1 MVVRPTIQYER
12 IEPQIDVGGIFMR
25 PEVSWKERISYGLG
39 DTGSNLIFQMITL
52 YLMFFYTDV
61 YGLNVAAVGTLFL
74 VARVIDAFDS
84 PIIGVLIDRTNTKWG
99 KSRPYFLWLAIP
111 FAVVA
116 VLTFMTPDFGDSGKL
131 IYAYVTYIALGIL
144 YAAINLP
151 LTSLL
156 PSLTSNSQERTVV
169 NSVRMIFGQIGG
181 LIVSIG
187 ALPLVAAFGKG
198 NQQQGFML
206 TMVLFASIAVVMF
219 FITFANTRERVQT
232 ANGNQAVPFREGIKA
247 IKGNTPWWLL
257 LVINVFLWL
266 AMTGKGQ
273 STIYF
278 FKYNFAR
285 EDLIPLV
292 NGLNIML
299 LVGIA
304 FAPMLTKRLGKT
316 KTAVLGFVIGVVG
329 QLIAFIA
336 AGMGSIPLIVA
347 AIVIGNVGLGFA
359 AGILFAML
367 ADTVDYGEWKS
378 GVRAQGL
385 LTAASAFGVKFGMG
399 IGGALAAW
407 ILDIGHYVPNQDQ
420 SSSALASIQFNFVW
434 LPLICFVISIILFM
448 FYKID
453 RVEKQMISDL
463 DYKRQGG
470 ATIQG

>member
-1 MVVRPTIQYER
+1 MK
-12 IEPQIDVGGIFMR
+12 

-52 YLMFFYTDV
+52 YLMYFYTDV
-61 YGLNVAAVGTLFL
+61 YGLNLAAVGTLFL

-99 KSRPYFLWLAIP
+99 KSRPYFLWLSIP

-116 VLTFMTPDFGDSGKL
+116 VLTFMTPDFSDSGKL

-144 YAAINLP
+144 YAGINLP

-156 PSLTSNSQERTVV
+156 TSLTSNSQERTVV
-169 NSVRMIFGQIGG
+169 SSVRMIFGQIGA

-187 ALPLVAAFGKG
+187 TLPLVAAFGKG

-206 TMVLFASIAVVMF
+206 TIILFASVAVVLL

-232 ANGNQAVPFREGIKA
+232 ADGNRAIPFKEGIKA

-257 LVINVFLWL
+257 LTIGLFMWI

-292 NGLNIML
+292 NGLNIMM

-304 FAPMLTKRLGKT
+304 FAPLLTKRIGKT
-316 KTAVLGFVIGVVG
+316 KTAILGYMIGVVG

-336 AGMGSIPLIVA
+336 ASMGSIPLMVA

-359 AGILFAML
+359 AGITFAML

-385 LTAASAFGVKFGMG
+385 LTSAGAFGAKFGMG

-407 ILDIGHYVPNQDQ
+407 ILNMGHYVPNQEQ
-420 SSSALASIQFNFVW
+420 SSSALAAIQFNFVW
-434 LPLICFVISIILFM
+434 LPLICFVISIVLFM
-448 FYKID
+448 FYKVD
-453 RVEKQMISDL
+453 RVEKQMIHDL
-463 DYKRQGG
+463 ELKRQGG